1 LEKDERRENNGV
13 EGDLKRKRL
22 LQLALLGGAGRLGT
36 GEFQGTR
43 FGLVHV
49 PAPVNYLRI

>member
-1 LEKDERRENNGV
+1 MKERRIMELRETLRG
-13 EGDLKRKRL
+13 RL